1 MTNPNIVDV
10 TVINAGNASWDL
22 PGTLTSALFTVG
34 SDVIV
39 KVNAILCT
47 NVHASDAGQLTLYIA
62 GMQSAVTGVTIQTT
76 TPATTT
82 FYLAKAVTIPVGDM
96 LNVIDK
102 PIYLMEADILKGG
115 ANYASTLALFIS
127 YEVIDDVV

>member
-10 TVINAGNASWDL
+10 ATINAGNASWDL

-34 SDVIV
+34 SEVIV

-47 NVHASDAGQLTLYIA
+47 NVHASDAGQLTLYID
-62 GMQSAVTGVTIQTT
+62 GMQSSVKGVTIHATA
-76 TPATTT
+76 PVTTT

-102 PIYLMEADILKGG
+102 PIYLMEADVLKGG
-115 ANYASTLALFIS
+115 ANYASTLALYIS
-127 YEVIDDVV
+127 YEIINDA

>member
-10 TVINAGNASWDL
+10 ATINAGNASWDL
-22 PGTLTSALFTVG
+22 PGTLTSTLFTVG
-34 SDVIV
+34 SEVIV

-47 NVHASDAGQLTLYIA
+47 NVHASDAGQLTLYIN
-62 GMQSAVTGVTIQTT
+62 GLNGTTVTGVTIEAT
-76 TPATTT
+76 TPVTTS

-102 PIYLMEADILKGG
+102 PIYLMEADVLKGG
-115 ANYASTLALFIS
+115 ANYASTLALYIS
-127 YEVIDDVV
+127 YEIINDE

>member
-10 TVINAGNASWDL
+10 ATINAGNASWDL

-34 SDVIV
+34 SEVIV

-47 NVHASDAGQLTLYIA
+47 NVHASDAGQLTLYID
-62 GMQSAVTGVTIQTT
+62 GMQSSVTGVAITATAT
-76 TPATTT
+76 ATTT
-82 FYLAKAVTIPVGDM
+82 FYLAKTVNIPAADM

-102 PIYLMEADILKGG
+102 PIYIKFFPVG
-115 ANYASTLALFIS
+115 SPKI
-127 YEVIDDVV
+127 VR

>member
-10 TVINAGNASWDL
+10 ATINAGNASWDL

-34 SDVIV
+34 SEVIV

-47 NVHASDAGQLTLYIA
+47 NVHASDAGQLTLYID
-62 GMQSAVTGVTIQTT
+62 GMQSSVTGVTIHATA
-76 TPATTT
+76 PVTTT

-102 PIYLMEADILKGG
+102 PIYLMEADVLKGG
-115 ANYASTLALFIS
+115 ANYASTLALYIS
-127 YEVIDDVV
+127 YEIINDA

>member
-10 TVINAGNASWDL
+10 ATINAGNASWDL

-34 SDVIV
+34 SEVIV

-47 NVHASDAGQLTLYIA
+47 NVHASDAGQLTLYID
-62 GMQSAVTGVTIQTT
+62 GMQSSVTGITIEAT
-76 TPATTT
+76 TPVTTS

-102 PIYLMEADILKGG
+102 PIYLMEADVLKGG
-115 ANYASTLALFIS
+115 ANYASTLALYIS
-127 YEVIDDVV
+127 YEIINDA

>member
-1 MTNPNIVDV
+1 MANPNIVNV
-10 TVINAGNASWDL
+10 ATINAGNASWDL
-22 PGTLTSALFTVG
+22 SGTLTTTLFTVAAE
-34 SDVIV
+34 VIV

-47 NVHASDAGQLTLYIA
+47 NVHATDAGKLDLYID
-62 GMQSAVTGVTIQTT
+62 GMQSTTTGVTITAT

-82 FYLAKAVTIPVGDM
+82 FYLAKNVNIPAADM

-127 YEVIDDVV
+127 YEIINDA